1 VSETRTERGDLLR
14 RTAEL
19 AADFLNRLP
28 DRPVSTPV
36 DLAALRRELG
46 GPLPDRG
53 EDPQRVVEAL
63 AADVEP
69 GLVGSAGPRYFGF
82 VVGGGVPAALTADW
96 LTSAWDQNA
105 GLYALSPSAAV
116 VEEVA
121 AGWLVD
127 VFGLPEGSSL
137 GFVTGATMANFTAI
151 AAARNAVLQRAGWN
165 VEEDGLIGA
174 PPIAVVVGDEAHVT
188 IFVSLQMLGL
198 GRGRVHRVA
207 ADEQGRM
214 RPEALRETLARIDGP
229 TIVCAQA
236 GNVNTG
242 AFDPLPEIVTAVRE
256 RSNAWLHVDGAFGL
270 WAAAVPGLSDRV
282 TGLAGADSWTTDAHK
297 WLNVPYDS
305 GIVIV
310 RDVAAHHAAMTLG
323 AAYYVETAGGERD
336 SYNWVPES
344 SRRARGFAIYAALR
358 SLGRTGLAEMI
369 DRGCRI
375 ARRMADGLRLA
386 PGVTILNDVVL
397 NQVLV
402 RFDSPD
408 GGDADAFTRA
418 VIAAVQA
425 DGTCWLGGTT
435 WHGMAAMRISVSN
448 WSTTE
453 ADADLSVEAILRCAQ
468 SVADALPAV
477 ARTPNL

>member
-1 VSETRTERGDLLR
+1 VGDRDELLG

-19 AADFLNRLP
+19 AADFLDRLT
-28 DRPVSTPV
+28 DRPVWPPV
-36 DLAALRRELG
+36 DLAALREALG

-53 EDPQRVVEAL
+53 EDPRAVIEAL
-63 AADVEP
+63 ASDAQH

-82 VVGGGVPAALTADW
+82 VVGGGVPAALAADW
-96 LTSAWDQNA
+96 LASAWDQNA
-105 GLYALSPSAAV
+105 VLYALSPSAAV

-121 AGWLVD
+121 AAWLID
-127 VFGLPEGSSL
+127 VFGLPEGSSV
-137 GFVTGATMANFTAI
+137 GFVTGATMANFTAL
-151 AAARNAVLQRAGWN
+151 AAGRHAVLDRTGWN
-165 VEEDGLIGA
+165 VEEAGLVGA
-174 PPIAVVVGDEAHVT
+174 PPIAVVVGEEAHVT
-188 IFVSLQMLGL
+188 IFASLQMLGL
-198 GRGRVHRVA
+198 GRARVHRVA
-207 ADEQGRM
+207 SDEQGRM
-214 RPEALRETLARIDGP
+214 RADVVRGTLARIDGP

-242 AFDPLPEIVTAVRE
+242 AFDPIPEIVAAVRE

-270 WAAAVPGLSDRV
+270 WAAAVPELRDRV
-282 TGLAGADSWTTDAHK
+282 AGLAEADSWTTDAHK

-310 RDVAAHHAAMTLG
+310 RDAAAHHAAMTLG
-323 AAYYVETAGGERD
+323 AAYYVETVGGERD

-344 SRRARGFAIYAALR
+344 SRRARGFAVYAALR
-358 SLGRTGLAEMI
+358 SLGRAGLAEMI
-369 DRGCRI
+369 DRCCAL
-375 ARRMADGLRLA
+375 ARRMADGLRGA
-386 PGVTILNDVVL
+386 DGVTILNDVVL

-402 RFDSPD
+402 RFEPPG

-418 VIAAVQA
+418 VIVAVQA

-453 ADADLSVEAILRCAQ
+453 ADADMSVEAILR
-468 SVADALPAV
+468 S
-477 ARTPNL
+477 ARMTAGAPTVTTA